1 MVTCAPPSTTAA
13 SEAPRPRQR
22 TRSQRKRAHRLAKRN
37 AKRAQAVLAGA
48 HVANGPFSKRA
59 LKRFMRRARRA
70 SARSIAYLLINAGL
84 RIHYNPETWVT
95 LRHMIVNKLKTVDG
109 RRFAE
114 VTRVSQFLAML
125 AGSPVRQAGF
135 ERAIWEQDKKAAAAL
150 VRDALEAHGGTLALQ
165 PFDILLLYTVAPGPA
180 SKGRNE
186 VVGRFRVTSVSLLEA
201 AEVRVCCSVLC
212 MSLPCTV
219 AGRWS

>member
-1 MVTCAPPSTTAA
+1 
-13 SEAPRPRQR
+13 
-22 TRSQRKRAHRLAKRN
+22 
-37 AKRAQAVLAGA
+37 
-48 HVANGPFSKRA
+48 
-59 LKRFMRRARRA
+59 
-70 SARSIAYLLINAGL
+70 
-84 RIHYNPETWVT
+84 
-95 LRHMIVNKLKTVDG
+95 
-109 RRFAE
+109 
-114 VTRVSQFLAML
+114 ML
-125 AGSPVRQAGF
+125 AGSPVCQSGF
-135 ERAIWEQDKKAAAAL
+135 ERAIWEQDRKTAAAL